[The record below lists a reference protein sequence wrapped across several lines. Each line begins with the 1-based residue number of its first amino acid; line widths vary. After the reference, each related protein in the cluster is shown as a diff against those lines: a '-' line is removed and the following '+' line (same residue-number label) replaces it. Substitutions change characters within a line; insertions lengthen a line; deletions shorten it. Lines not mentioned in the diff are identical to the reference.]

1 MKTKIMAYKT
11 RLPPGRS
18 AKLPVHKS
26 LQRKVEVRTNRLK
39 RHSGEIA
46 REIGTTALL
55 IVLIVIVAATLLIGC
70 DRVVHSSL
78 FSIRETAVRGC
89 GEVTEKDV
97 LSLATIKPGANLLT
111 VNKEAIVKRI
121 RNNAWVKNV
130 FVGREFPHRL
140 VIWIEERKA
149 MALIEK
155 DHRLYLLD
163 GNGEIF
169 KKLEADEK
177 ADFPVLTGF
186 FSGNTLNS
194 SLVGKSLALLSHLKS
209 AKIPVDM
216 GAVAEIHGNENFGF
230 SVFTDKGL
238 CLQLGFEG
246 YETKLK
252 SLAPVLKDMEQKNLK
267 TGFLLIDLSNPDKIN
282 VQPRVALQPE
292 GSPNENNKP
301 RFPAPKGK
309 KLRI

>member
-1 MKTKIMAYKT
+1 MKSKFLADKTK
-11 RLPPGRS
+11 LPQGRT
-18 AKLPVHKS
+18 AKLTVHKS
-26 LQRKVEVRTNRLK
+26 LRRKVEVRTNRLK
-39 RHSGEIA
+39 RHSGDIV
-46 REIGTTALL
+46 REIGTSALL
-55 IVLIVIVAATLLIGC
+55 VALIAIVAASLLIGC

-97 LSLATIKPGANLLT
+97 LSLAAIKPGANLLT

-121 RNNAWVKNV
+121 RSNEWVKNV

-140 VIWIEERKA
+140 VIWVEERKA
-149 MALIEK
+149 AALIEK

-186 FSGNTLNS
+186 FSENTLNS
-194 SLVGKSLALLSHLKS
+194 NLVGKSLALLSQLKT
-209 AKIPVDM
+209 AGNPPDI
-216 GAVAEIHGNENFGF
+216 GAVSEIHGNENFGF

-252 SLAPVLKDMEQKNLK
+252 SLTPVLKDMEQKNLK
-267 TGFLLIDLSNPDKIN
+267 PGFLLIDLSNPDKIN
-282 VQPRVALQPE
+282 VQPREVLQPE
-292 GSPNENNKP
+292 GSPNKNNKP